1 MQNTITFNNL
11 SAVQLAAIGYVLTM
25 PDDLLIGI
33 LKDPAAY
40 APTLPK
46 TEAPVVEVPAP
57 ATEAPVP
64 APTGKKRTAAKPAA
78 APADAEAAPAPEVAP
93 PAEVV
98 QEAPAAQEPE
108 ADATVYTLEQV
119 RAALAGLSK
128 AGKAPVAK
136 QLIAAA
142 GADKLTDVD
151 PSKYAQ
157 IMAAVAQE
165 VA

>member
-1 MQNTITFNNL
+1 MNSTITFNNL
-11 SAVQLAAIGYVLTM
+11 SAVQIAAIGYVLTM
-25 PDDLLIGI
+25 PDELLIGI

-40 APTLPK
+40 APKPAAVPTD
-46 TEAPVVEVPAP
+46 APAVETPAP
-57 ATEAPVP
+57 AP
-64 APTGKKRTAAKPAA
+64 AATKKRTAAKPAA
-78 APADAEAAPAPEVAP
+78 APADAEPEAAAPAEPEV
-93 PAEVV
+93 
-98 QEAPAAQEPE
+98 EAPAT
-108 ADATVYTLEQV
+108 DVTVYALEAV

-128 AGKAPVAK
+128 AGKAPQAK
-136 QLIAAA
+136 AIIAAA

>member
-11 SAVQLAAIGYVLTM
+11 SAVQIAAIGYILRSSEEDITWILDNPLT
-25 PDDLLIGI
+25 
-33 LKDPAAY
+33 PAAK
-40 APTLPK
+40 APDRAPAPQE
-46 TEAPVVEVPAP
+46 TEA
-57 ATEAPVP
+57 P
-64 APTGKKRTAAKPAA
+64 APTGKKRGKPT
-78 APADAEAAPAPEVAP
+78 PAPAPEVAP
-93 PAEVV
+93 PAEAE
-98 QEAPAAQEPE
+98 QEPPAAQES
-108 ADATVYTLEQV
+108 ATDDTVYTLEEV

-128 AGKAPVAK
+128 SGKAPVAK
-136 QLIAAA
+136 QLISAA